1 MNRLAGTYTSQS
13 PALTIEVSIVDG
25 SLKLSV
31 PGQPTYTLLAD
42 SPTRFRLTGP
52 PGMPA
57 GFFAEFTV
65 DNGVAKELKMI
76 QPQGNFTLVKK

>member
-1 MNRLAGTYTSQS
+1 MSVEVTS
-13 PALTIEVSIVDG
+13 VDG
-25 SLKLSV
+25 TLKLSV

-57 GFFAEFTV
+57 GFYAEFTIE
-65 DNGVAKELKMI
+65 NGAATSLKMI
-76 QPQGNFTLVKK
+76 QPQGSFVLMRK

>member
-1 MNRLAGTYTSQS
+1 MLTPPSDSS
-13 PALTIEVSIVDG
+13 PRAIAIEVTSADG
-25 SLKLSV
+25 KLRLSV

-57 GFFAEFTV
+57 GYFADFQVE
-65 DNGVAKELKMI
+65 NGVAKSLTLI
-76 QPQGNFTLVKK
+76 QPQGTFVLLRK

>member
-1 MNRLAGTYTSQS
+1 MQGFDSA
-13 PALTIEVSIVDG
+13 DG
-25 SLKLSV
+25 NLRLSV

-57 GFFAEFTV
+57 GFFAEFQME
-65 DNGVAKELKMI
+65 NGMAKTLTLI
-76 QPQGNFTLVKK
+76 QPQGTLQLQRKER